1 MIAAGLATSHVVI
14 GLQTSILRFPCIIFI
29 SKFDSKQ
36 DIYRFFKR

>member
-14 GLQTSILRFPCIIFI
+14 GLQTSILHFPCIIFI